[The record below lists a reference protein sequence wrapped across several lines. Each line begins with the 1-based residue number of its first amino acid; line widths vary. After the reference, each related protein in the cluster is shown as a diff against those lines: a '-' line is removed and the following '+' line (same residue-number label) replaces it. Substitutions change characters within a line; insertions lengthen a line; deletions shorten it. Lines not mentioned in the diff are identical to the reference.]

1 MAPLVASISETRHIA
16 PRARVM
22 PVDGARAPTRCEVC
36 DCDVPAR
43 SMPTHERG
51 ARHRA
56 KLRTRDSLTWRCVA
70 CDASMPARAR
80 FEHERT
86 RAHRSNARDARDA
99 LLGAYRCDVCDV
111 DVPACGREE
120 HERGAKHR
128 AATFR
133 RSAEVGAEATP
144 KETLVPRKISSA
156 SDLKSASVVLKLPID
171 AGEKVTVLFGAFGL
185 VRDDLGDRVLE
196 EPTLK
201 TFEGEVKEG
210 GMLEVENAVCL
221 RDDWAKDLKAGVHDV
236 SLVFSYRTYQ
246 DDVESGEITLSV
258 LVLRLRASESAQES
272 AERIA
277 LGPTSA
283 FAYPKQQKNSSLV
296 KGSKKV
302 VDPGP
307 SKEVLNAKTKFF
319 WPAPLSVPMAD
330 IRKALDGEEPQASS
344 VTEMLET
351 GQKYLSKTNY
361 AQFFR
366 QLLMMEEVQATK
378 NVRLYDMHNVA
389 LSQTNSKAM
398 YRLFVP
404 GLAEARPS
412 VLRGDSIIVN
422 LSTAKSS
429 FRGKVEFVEAEHIVC
444 RFHPGFTKAY
454 INGVKADV
462 SFEVS
467 RTAIELMHGAIKD
480 SLKSSSYESFLLPKF
495 GDDLDVDATGRSD
508 LKMLNRRLNEE
519 QKLAVANAM
528 APRSQS
534 PFIIFGP
541 PGTGKTTTVV
551 EIAAQMYKTGGR
563 VLLMAPS
570 NAACD
575 LFISR
580 VIEHGGVPKSE
591 AYRVYNFSRMPD
603 QVPSKLLDVSNYDST
618 ANVFC
623 PPTVERFMRARVV
636 AMTPITAQ
644 RLTRTFRDSGEYGK
658 GKARK
663 VFILSPER
671 RFENVIIDEA
681 GHASEPELL
690 TAIVSVLEPKKGR
703 LVLAGDARQL
713 GPLVQ
718 AKESRALEVSMLER
732 LCLPPAPYTETPY
745 SVRADGTF
753 EPSKVCMLTK
763 NYRSHAC
770 IIEIPS
776 KLFYFDRLECCADP
790 MRTNIFKG
798 WEELPNPSF
807 PVVFDGVM
815 GEELREANSPSW
827 FNPDEILRVS
837 SWITK
842 ILDRKNTGLTAK
854 DIAICTPYHKQKLK
868 MMKHLEAKKIS
879 GVTVGSTELLQGQEF
894 SVVILSTVRSDTA
907 HLKFDARHRLGF
919 MANPKRFNVAV
930 TRAMSLLIIVGNPH
944 ILSHDVHWRS
954 LIDYCRLNDSY
965 TGCDFD
971 GKPSAPMGDEDG
983 DETLAERLDEIDRM
997 LNEEADAS
1005 YELVDPRDN
1014 E

>member
-1 MAPLVASISETRHIA
+1 
-16 PRARVM
+16 
-22 PVDGARAPTRCEVC
+22 
-36 DCDVPAR
+36 
-43 SMPTHERG
+43 
-51 ARHRA
+51 
-56 KLRTRDSLTWRCVA
+56 
-70 CDASMPARAR
+70 
-80 FEHERT
+80 
-86 RAHRSNARDARDA
+86 
-99 LLGAYRCDVCDV
+99 
-111 DVPACGREE
+111 
-120 HERGAKHR
+120 
-128 AATFR
+128 
-133 RSAEVGAEATP
+133 
-144 KETLVPRKISSA
+144 
-156 SDLKSASVVLKLPID
+156 
-171 AGEKVTVLFGAFGL
+171 
-185 VRDDLGDRVLE
+185 
-196 EPTLK
+196 
-201 TFEGEVKEG
+201 
-210 GMLEVENAVCL
+210 
-221 RDDWAKDLKAGVHDV
+221 
-236 SLVFSYRTYQ
+236 
-246 DDVESGEITLSV
+246 
-258 LVLRLRASESAQES
+258 
-272 AERIA
+272 
-277 LGPTSA
+277 
-283 FAYPKQQKNSSLV
+283 
-296 KGSKKV
+296 
-302 VDPGP
+302 
-307 SKEVLNAKTKFF
+307 
-319 WPAPLSVPMAD
+319 
-330 IRKALDGEEPQASS
+330 
-344 VTEMLET
+344 
-351 GQKYLSKTNY
+351 
-361 AQFFR
+361 
-366 QLLMMEEVQATK
+366 
-378 NVRLYDMHNVA
+378 
-389 LSQTNSKAM
+389 M

-454 INGVKADV
+454 IDGVKADV

-480 SLKSSSYESFLLPKF
+480 SLKSPSYESFLLPKF

-519 QKLAVANAM
+519 QKLAVSNAM

-618 ANVFC
+618 ANAFC

-663 VFILSPER
+663 EFILSPER

-894 SVVILSTVRSDTA
+894 SVVISINRSQ
-907 HLKFDARHRLGF
+907 RHCPF
-919 MANPKRFNVAV
+919 EV
-930 TRAMSLLIIVGNPH
+930 
-944 ILSHDVHWRS
+944 
-954 LIDYCRLNDSY
+954 
-965 TGCDFD
+965 
-971 GKPSAPMGDEDG
+971 
-983 DETLAERLDEIDRM
+983 
-997 LNEEADAS
+997 
-1005 YELVDPRDN
+1005 
-1014 E
+1014 